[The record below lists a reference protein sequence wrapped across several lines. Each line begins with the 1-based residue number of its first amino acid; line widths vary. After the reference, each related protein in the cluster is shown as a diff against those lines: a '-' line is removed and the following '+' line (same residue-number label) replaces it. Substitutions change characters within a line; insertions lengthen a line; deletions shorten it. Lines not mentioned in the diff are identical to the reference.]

1 MEKNILILGA
11 GKVGAA
17 IADMLASS
25 GDYRVTLSDVDEV
38 TLARL
43 DAGSGIGTPGIAT
56 SVIDVADRAALA
68 AGMSRHDSVLSA
80 LPYHLNRDVAAVA
93 ADQGLD
99 YFDLTE
105 DVATTR
111 AVRALAEG
119 ADTAFAPQCGLAP
132 GFISIVANDLCRRFD
147 QPLDVRMRV
156 GALPIHPDNRLKY
169 NLTWNTEGLINE
181 YLHPCDAIHNGRLT
195 ELLPLEGVEHFT
207 LDGMTYE
214 AFNTSGGL
222 GSLCETLQGAVRN
235 LSYKSIRYP
244 GHRDAMKLLIDDLGL
259 GGRPDL
265 LREVMEAGVPST
277 TQDVVLVF
285 VTVTG
290 MRDGRLM
297 QEGFARKIY
306 GRNINGRHLSAIQLT
321 TSAGVCAVI
330 DLHAAGRLPRGG
342 YLRPEQVALE
352 DFLANRFG
360 RLYSDAGVDIAPDR
374 ATAA

>member
-1 MEKNILILGA
+1 MDKKIVILGA

-17 IADMLASS
+17 IADMLAAA
-25 GDYRVTLSDVDEV
+25 GDYRVTLSDVDEAA
-38 TLARL
+38 LARL
-43 DAGSGIGTPGIAT
+43 DTAPGVSTRA
-56 SVIDVADRAALA
+56 VDVADAEALGGA
-68 AGMSRHDSVLSA
+68 MAGHDAVLSA
-80 LPYHLNRDVAAVA
+80 LPYYLNRDVAAA
-93 ADQGLD
+93 AAAKGVD

-105 DVATTR
+105 DVATTK
-111 AVRALAEG
+111 AVRALADG
-119 ADTAFAPQCGLAP
+119 AETAFAPQCGLAP

-147 QPLDVRMRV
+147 RPLDVRMRV
-156 GALPIHPDNRLKY
+156 GALPVHPDNRLKY

-181 YLHPCDAIHNGRLT
+181 YLRPCEAIHDGRVT
-195 ELLPLEGVEHFT
+195 ELLPLEGLEQFT

-222 GSLCETLQGAVRN
+222 GSLCDSLGGTVRS

-259 GGRPDL
+259 GARPDL
-265 LREVMEAGVPST
+265 LREVMETGVPST

-290 MRDGRLM
+290 MRDGRLT

-306 GRNINGRHLSAIQLT
+306 GRTVGGRRLSAIQLT

-330 DLHAAGRLPRGG
+330 DLHAAGRLPRRG
-342 YLRPEQVALE
+342 YLRQEQVALD

-360 RLYSDAGVDIAPDR
+360 RLYSEAGVDIAPDR
-374 ATAA
+374 ASAA